1 MSSNKMSWHFHR
13 KIWFSD
19 GFLVPFLILPQAGD
33 EVQNFSF
40 AEQPFWT
47 SKRARHFFHVVIT
60 WPSLYRAKVLT
71 HSRARARFKF
81 FCEKAASARAHRRS
95 TILRQI
101 SIFQTIQINE
111 KKSRQRVLNTKK
123 KIKTKQDKKLLKQNS
138 IFWSKKSKISKNC

>member
-60 WPSLYRAKVLT
+60 WPSLYKAKQLT
-71 HSRARARFKF
+71 HSGERVLASSFSAKRPRQPEHIDVQQFWGKFKNF
-81 FCEKAASARAHRRS
+81 KLFNFTKK
-95 TILRQI
+95 I
-101 SIFQTIQINE
+101 SSE
-111 KKSRQRVLNTKK
+111 SRQNKEENQN
-123 KIKTKQDKKLLKQNS
+123 KTR
-138 IFWSKKSKISKNC
+138 

>member
-60 WPSLYRAKVLT
+60 WPSLYKAKQLT
-71 HSRARARFKF
+71 HSGERVLASSFSAKRPRQPEHIDVQQFWGKFQYFKLF
-81 FCEKAASARAHRRS
+81 NF
-95 TILRQI
+95 T
-101 SIFQTIQINE
+101 
-111 KKSRQRVLNTKK
+111 KKSRQKVVKTKK
-123 KIKTKQDKKLLKQNS
+123 KIKTKQDKKLPKQNS